1 MKDLSASAHHLSN
14 NAHPPERGRTE
25 PERWRSP
32 VLILSRIFSVLFF
45 SIPVGVFSNES

>member
-1 MKDLSASAHHLSN
+1 MSGGAHHPSK
-14 NAHPPERGRTE
+14 NAHLPERERTK

-32 VLILSRIFSVLFF
+32 VLILSIIFSVLFF

>member
-1 MKDLSASAHHLSN
+1 MSNPSGGAHHLSK